1 VFSRNHPSN
10 SFGALLIIWALTGS
24 VSIAAESTTPPAY
37 CPDPAVAPVA
47 PPRPDLTGQPINLWA
62 NRFDARNPDYAEA
75 RGDVELRRA
84 DQTLSSELIRYL
96 PDGKQVEIPGSMV
109 FRDSAIRAT
118 ADSARYSFLNDEG
131 KLQGVEYN
139 MVGATAN
146 GSAREMELSAGN
158 RSFLRD
164 LRFTTCPGE
173 DPQWE
178 LLARELELR
187 HEEGYGIARGARLEF
202 MDIPFL
208 YLPWV
213 TFPIDARRKSG
224 FLYPHFS
231 SANDN
236 GFEMGIPYY
245 WNIAPNQ
252 DATLTPRYFT
262 DRGFMMTGEYRML
275 TRRTSGELEFDFL
288 FDDKKTNRNR
298 HHYTLQHHTAINRRW
313 RAAVNVD
320 RVSDT
325 VYFQDFG
332 LSLAQTAR
340 QYLHSYAGLDGS
352 GRYWT
357 FSLLADDFQVID
369 ESVSA
374 ASEPYRRLPRIYY
387 SLDRPLGSSGLR
399 LGLESEVVGFD
410 RDIGVTGVRTDLY
423 PQISWGLDRYW
434 GFVRGSA
441 GYRYTNYDLDL
452 QGASGDEKPD
462 RGTEI
467 LSLDAGMYFERELKS
482 GRVQTLEPRFFYLYV
497 PYENQDD
504 LPDFDTAEFT
514 FGFSQLFHTNRFTGA
529 DRQSDANRAT
539 LAVTTRSIDPAS
551 GREKWGLALGQ
562 IFHFEEQRVGLAG
575 QAPLD
580 IDTSPLVAEFSWH
593 PFTRFTGRLGVQWNW
608 ENRELDVG
616 SIGLDYGFS
625 GGGRLGFEYRFR
637 RDRLDQFDVRHY
649 WPVNEKWRVIS
660 RLKYSLEES
669 DLLEAQAGIE
679 YESCCWAVRLIS
691 RRYLRSRFGDERDAL
706 YLELNLKGLGSFG
719 REPPPLFYD
728 EAP

>member
-1 VFSRNHPSN
+1 MNLKTVHPACLFGTWLIIGTMCSN
-10 SFGALLIIWALTGS
+10 SLY
-24 VSIAAESTTPPAY
+24 AEDTPVPAY

-47 PPRPDLTGQPINLWA
+47 PRRADPSGQPIDLWA

-75 RGDVELRRA
+75 SGDVELRRA
-84 DQTLSSELIRYL
+84 DQVLSSDLMRYL
-96 PDGKQVEIPGSMV
+96 PADKQVEIPGAMI

-118 ADSARYSFLNDEG
+118 ADSAHYSFLNDTG
-131 KLQGVEYN
+131 NLQGVEYRLA
-139 MVGATAN
+139 GATAN

-173 DPQWE
+173 DPEWE

-252 DATLTPRYFT
+252 DATLMPRYFT

-275 TRRTSGELEFDFL
+275 TPRTAGELEFDFL

-298 HHYTLQHHTAINRRW
+298 HHYTVQHHTAINRRW
-313 RAAVNVD
+313 RAAVQVD
-320 RVSDT
+320 RVSDPL
-325 VYFQDFG
+325 YFQDFG

-340 QYLHSYAGLDGS
+340 QFLHSYAGIDGG

-387 SLDRPLGSSGLR
+387 SLDRPLGNSGLR
-399 LGLESEVVGFD
+399 FGLESEVVSFD
-410 RDIGVTGVRTDLY
+410 RDIGVTGVRTDIY
-423 PQISWGLDRYW
+423 PQLGWGMERYW
-434 GFVRGSA
+434 GFVRGEA
-441 GYRYTNYDLDL
+441 GYRYTHYDLDL
-452 QGASGDEKPD
+452 KGATGNDRPD
-462 RGTEI
+462 RGT
-467 LSLDAGMYFERELKS
+467 
-482 GRVQTLEPRFFYLYV
+482 
-497 PYENQDD
+497 
-504 LPDFDTAEFT
+504 
-514 FGFSQLFHTNRFTGA
+514 
-529 DRQSDANRAT
+529 
-539 LAVTTRSIDPAS
+539 
-551 GREKWGLALGQ
+551 
-562 IFHFEEQRVGLAG
+562 
-575 QAPLD
+575 
-580 IDTSPLVAEFSWH
+580 
-593 PFTRFTGRLGVQWNW
+593 
-608 ENRELDVG
+608 
-616 SIGLDYGFS
+616 
-625 GGGRLGFEYRFR
+625 
-637 RDRLDQFDVRHY
+637 
-649 WPVNEKWRVIS
+649 
-660 RLKYSLEES
+660 
-669 DLLEAQAGIE
+669 
-679 YESCCWAVRLIS
+679 
-691 RRYLRSRFGDERDAL
+691 
-706 YLELNLKGLGSFG
+706 
-719 REPPPLFYD
+719 
-728 EAP
+728 